1 MAIHLIL
8 TGNSYRKE
16 VICTYQLP
24 LKFVRLSPEVA
35 VCATRIV
42 AIMDTISYQARETI
56 KTERKNGTLINACGR
71 KPAETA
77 VFLDN
82 GTVIA
87 SPLTV
92 GRILSAIERSNAK
105 QSNPTKAN
113 ETKRLRVYEAIDEEP
128 NPELDE
134 EVSEISCELED
145 E

>member
-1 MAIHLIL
+1 M
-8 TGNSYRKE
+8 
-16 VICTYQLP
+16 YQLP
-24 LKFVRLSPEVA
+24 LRFIKLSPEVA

-42 AIMDTISYQARETI
+42 AIMDTVSYQARETI

-92 GRILSAIERSNAK
+92 TRILSAIEKSNAK
-105 QSNPTKAN
+105 QVNASPAFQ
-113 ETKRLRVYEAIDEEP
+113 TKRLMVYQAVDEQP
-128 NPELDE
+128 SPDQDE
-134 EVSEISCELED
+134 EVEEISANLTE
-145 E
+145 

>member
-1 MAIHLIL
+1 L
-8 TGNSYRKE
+8 
-16 VICTYQLP
+16 YQLP
-24 LKFVRLSPEVA
+24 LRFIRLSPEVA

-42 AIMDTISYQARETI
+42 AVMDTASFQARETI

-92 GRILSAIERSNAK
+92 TRIMSAIERSNAK

-113 ETKRLRVYEAIDEEP
+113 ETKRLKVYEAIDEDP
-128 NPELDE
+128 NPDLDE
-134 EVSEISCELED
+134 EVD
-145 E
+145 EVSVDMDDE

>member
-1 MAIHLIL
+1 M
-8 TGNSYRKE
+8 
-16 VICTYQLP
+16 YQLP
-24 LKFVRLSPEVA
+24 LRFIKLSPEVA

-42 AIMDTISYQARETI
+42 AIMDTAAFQARETI
-56 KTERKNGTLINACGR
+56 KTERKNGTLINACGKR
-71 KPAETA
+71 SAETA

-92 GRILSAIERSNAK
+92 NRIMSAIERSNAK

-113 ETKRLRVYEAIDEEP
+113 ETKRLKVYEAVDEDP
-128 NPELDE
+128 NPEIDE
-134 EVSEISCELED
+134 DVDEVSVNSED

>member
-1 MAIHLIL
+1 M
-8 TGNSYRKE
+8 
-16 VICTYQLP
+16 YQLP
-24 LKFVRLSPEVA
+24 LRFIRLSPEVA

-42 AIMDTISYQARETI
+42 AIMDTASFQARETI

-71 KPAETA
+71 KPAQTA

-92 GRILSAIERSNAK
+92 TRILSAIERSNAK
-105 QSNPTKAN
+105 QVSHTKAN
-113 ETKRLRVYEAIDEEP
+113 ETKRLTVYQAVDEDPDPSIDEEC
-128 NPELDE
+128 DE
-134 EVSEISCELED
+134 MSVDLTDD

>member
-1 MAIHLIL
+1 MSI
-8 TGNSYRKE
+8 
-16 VICTYQLP
+16 YQLP
-24 LKFVRLSPEVA
+24 LRFVKLSPEVA

-42 AIMDTISYQARETI
+42 AVMDTASFQARETI

-92 GRILSAIERSNAK
+92 NRILNAIERSNAK
-105 QSNPTKAN
+105 QSNPKKAN
-113 ETKRLRVYEAIDEEP
+113 ETKRLKVYEAVDEGP
-128 NPELDE
+128 NPALDDE
-134 EVSEISCELED
+134 VDEVSVDMD

>member
-1 MAIHLIL
+1 M
-8 TGNSYRKE
+8 
-16 VICTYQLP
+16 YQLP
-24 LKFVRLSPEVA
+24 LRFVKLSPEVA
-35 VCATRIV
+35 ICATRIV
-42 AIMDTISYQARETI
+42 AIMDTASFQARETI

-92 GRILSAIERSNAK
+92 TRILSAIERSNAK

-113 ETKRLRVYEAIDEEP
+113 ETKRLKVYEAVDEDP
-128 NPELDE
+128 NPDWDE
-134 EVSEISCELED
+134 EVEEVSCDMDD

>member
-1 MAIHLIL
+1 M
-8 TGNSYRKE
+8 
-16 VICTYQLP
+16 YQLP
-24 LKFVRLSPEVA
+24 LRFVKLSPEVA
-35 VCATRIV
+35 ICATRIV
-42 AIMDTISYQARETI
+42 AIMDTASFQARETI

-92 GRILSAIERSNAK
+92 TRILSAIERSNAK

-113 ETKRLRVYEAIDEEP
+113 ETKRLKVYEAVDEDP
-128 NPELDE
+128 NPDLDE
-134 EVSEISCELED
+134 EVD
-145 E
+145 EVSVDMDEFDG